1 MSSVYAKRVLLEY
14 KNKRASSA
22 LSPALVH
29 PTPAKLR
36 DECLLVFKERF
47 KRKDEHILRF
57 FFGTA
62 DDVTQYPKLI
72 DKCDI
77 DRFRP
82 LVNILRNP
90 ERKTDDINIEL
101 LAWLINFEPRPFDVF
116 DNHSSN
122 DFTNTD
128 TNNASEDDPDATSP
142 TENKNGDI
150 SNPSH
155 KPDNPIS
162 LGQYLPPAPPPI
174 PEYPDRDINSDK
186 SSEPESRRGSLKEI
200 AIYTGIIL
208 LIISGIYIYY
218 NSNKSVADTPIVTG
232 NTLKRTE
239 ACMYWA
245 GDHYEQVSC
254 NQIIK
259 DALVIALDSF
269 KLQHLKKINRPDTL
283 TQAHVGRVWYCKT
296 DGNMEFYTAEGMHP
310 VDIKK
315 RLKPATA
322 YIIDKYILS
331 RTD

>member
-1 MSSVYAKRVLLEY
+1 MSSVYAKQVLQEY
-14 KNKRASSA
+14 KTKRASSA

-57 FFGTA
+57 FFGPT
-62 DDVTQYPKLI
+62 DDITQYPKLI

-116 DNHSSN
+116 NSPLSK
-122 DFTNTD
+122 DFTNTE
-128 TNNASEDDPDATSP
+128 T
-142 TENKNGDI
+142 
-150 SNPSH
+150 NPSNEEQ
-155 KPDNPIS
+155 PDKI
-162 LGQYLPPAPPPI
+162 PPKEKEGGKVPPI
-174 PEYPDRDINSDK
+174 PP
-186 SSEPESRRGSLKEI
+186 EPEHTVYSSPKKHSLKKI
-200 AIYTGIIL
+200 GIYTSIL
-208 LIISGIYIYY
+208 IFVITGIYIIY
-218 NSNKSVADTPIVTG
+218 NSNKSTSDTPMVMG
-232 NTLKRTE
+232 KTLNGPE
-239 ACMYWA
+239 ACMYWT

-254 NQIIK
+254 QDKK
-259 DALVIALDSF
+259 DGLVIALDSF
-269 KLQHLKKINRPDTL
+269 KLQHFRKITRPDTI
-283 TQAHVGRVWYCKT
+283 TQNHVGRVWYIKNGG
-296 DGNMEFYTAEGMHP
+296 DIEFYTADGMHP
-310 VDIKK
+310 VEIKK

-331 RTD
+331 RTN